1 MENERDAEVAG
12 VALKL
17 DYVDVLVG
25 RV

>member
-1 MENERDAEVAG
+1 MDDNRDAEVAG
-12 VALKL
+12 VAYKI